1 MGYYVVPS
9 LKSLAFMVSYKDM
22 FTNLALCRDY
32 EGKENHEDEVSNPE
46 SPPFYASL
54 DGTISYIRARL
65 SQHLVGV
72 MSDEIRYVPYLS
84 LQ

>member
-1 MGYYVVPS
+1 MGYYAVPS
-9 LKSLAFMVSYKDM
+9 LKSLAFIVFYKDM